1 MESSSGDVGGSTEDV
16 PGSKKTKLKSLRTRL
31 FKKSGRTGEERHDK
45 LSQSASDITAGE
57 ELGSDDDLACS
68 HSVMGSRA
76 LSHDSIFLDD
86 EVLTD
91 TEPARVLSQ
100 ENVHS
105 KIKALQTKLQ
115 QQKMHLGP
123 PPLVLPV
130 RRPEDVGSHLED
142 DGLLSGSPKI
152 TGSDVTSQGVFSKNT
167 TRPSSPPL
175 SPVPVPA
182 LAKYV
187 APYPSRPIPAS
198 APSVTETAL
207 DLSSPAQ
214 FTPCLDTSAA
224 RHRMS
229 VKPRNQRASTKK
241 RVATTDSRL
250 SSYTPNNSDHSES
263 VNEEELPLCV
273 QDKVSLE
280 TDQGEA
286 DIINTA
292 QRAPSK
298 TPEVEPVASEASA
311 KSSSLTLSQP
321 EPAPP
326 SRAPPVSSH
335 VLRLKPQ
342 RPVGVTSS
350 ERPHSSFIESE
361 LKSRRE
367 AGFEIQVMSYER
379 RNTLKRTEDSS
390 EKLSAVASSTVTF
403 RPSAVPQEVQDETET
418 TKGLKRPA
426 PGSGSFHFSITAARE
441 RDEAIPRSN
450 SFVGIREQAEATHEG
465 REDKSSSS
473 QREKEELR
481 DLQPRGS
488 PFPFAVG
495 RLRQEGAPPKSSV
508 LQWDKR
514 GSLTK
519 SETSSASKNAA
530 ADTGGSVEVEK
541 SQREVKRKLEEGERS
556 HKEVKRNQEE
566 VERSLKEVKRSRE
579 EVEEAVEAQEDVQE
593 EEGKMAFGVKLR
605 TTSQSRRFQRDSATN
620 HLTKP
625 PLCEDYCGTQ
635 NKQEVSV
642 SSSPSTS
649 ADVRV
654 TDPAPSGFSLPVK
667 NNLPST
673 GESHV
678 RPAEVRATASDHRDA
693 ETVLAPQP
701 QTASSEVSWMS
712 LALEKTR
719 SLQQL
724 FTSRFPRDKSGATQP
739 EAQPTNQTEPQTSA
753 SPPSTDSVKS
763 PTVKPSQV
771 SVHQK
776 TSVMSPALSKAFTDA
791 QTSPSHP
798 HDQTKSW
805 TAQSSLRSCT
815 QTESS
820 SPLAQGSA
828 THCLAQSQPSLG
840 QHATPS
846 QQPPWSNRVLQ
857 QTIQPRST
865 TVVSSTSSATAAPP
879 GGQKEGS
886 VQEKEASSS
895 SDRRAVRGGSVS
907 MRAAFLERRA
917 ERTSPTVTKEVDLK
931 KVQTEAQT
939 LDESPASAKATP
951 VSTDTKPEGRQGLKA
966 AESTPTERPREDK
979 WIRRNVATSSP
990 SSSPTQSTTVLQSM
1004 SGHGQPSWMELAK
1017 RKSMAWSDKTMD

>member
-1 MESSSGDVGGSTEDV
+1 MESSSRDIGGSTEDI
-16 PGSKKTKLKSLRTRL
+16 PAGSKKTKLKSLRTRL
-31 FKKSGRTGEERHDK
+31 FRKSGRTGEERHAK

-68 HSVMGSRA
+68 HGIMGSRA
-76 LSHDSIFLDD
+76 FSHDSIFLDE

-105 KIKALQTKLQ
+105 KIKALQMKLQ

-142 DGLLSGSPKI
+142 DGLLSGSPTI

-175 SPVPVPA
+175 SPVPVSA

-187 APYPSRPIPAS
+187 APYPSRPFPAS

-250 SSYTPNNSDHSES
+250 PSYAPNNSDHSES

-273 QDKVSLE
+273 QDKVRLE

-298 TPEVEPVASEASA
+298 SPEVEPVASEASA
-311 KSSSLTLSQP
+311 KSFSLTLSQP
-321 EPAPP
+321 EP
-326 SRAPPVSSH
+326 APPVSSH

-426 PGSGSFHFSITAARE
+426 PGSGSFHFSITAAKE
-441 RDEAIPRSN
+441 RDEVIPRSN

-519 SETSSASKNAA
+519 SETTSSASKNAA
-530 ADTGGSVEVEK
+530 ADTGGSAEAER
-541 SQREVKRKLEEGERS
+541 SQREVKRKLEEVERS
-556 HKEVKRNQEE
+556 LKEVKRNQEE

-579 EVEEAVEAQEDVQE
+579 EVEEAVEAQED
-593 EEGKMAFGVKLR
+593 EGKMAFGIKLR
-605 TTSQSRRFQRDSATN
+605 TTSQSRRFQRDSSTN
-620 HLTKP
+620 HLAKP
-625 PLCEDYCGTQ
+625 PLCE
-635 NKQEVSV
+635 V

-673 GESHV
+673 GDSHV

-693 ETVLAPQP
+693 ETVLAEPQP

-724 FTSRFPRDKSGATQP
+724 FTSRFPRDFAGATRP

-753 SPPSTDSVKS
+753 GPPSTDSVKS

-791 QTSPSHP
+791 RTSPSHP

-840 QHATPS
+840 QHATPPL
-846 QQPPWSNRVLQ
+846 QPPWSNRLLQ

-879 GGQKEGS
+879 PGGQKEGS
-886 VQEKEASSS
+886 VQEKEAPSS
-895 SDRRAVRGGSVS
+895 SDRRAARGGSVS
-907 MRAAFLERRA
+907 VRASFLERRA
-917 ERTSPTVTKEVDLK
+917 ERTSPNVTKEVDLK

-951 VSTDTKPEGRQGLKA
+951 VSTDTKPEGRQGLKP